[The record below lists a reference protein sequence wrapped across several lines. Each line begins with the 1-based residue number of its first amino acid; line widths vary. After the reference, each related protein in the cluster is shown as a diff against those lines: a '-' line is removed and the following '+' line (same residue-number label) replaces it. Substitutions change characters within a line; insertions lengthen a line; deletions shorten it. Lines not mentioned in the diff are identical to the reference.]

1 MKKEIQKYTRTCKE
15 CQLKK
20 LTRIKTKQPIVF
32 TDTPG
37 KAFDKISMDIMGPLP
52 RTHTGNKY
60 ILTIQDL
67 LTKYSLGIPIE
78 GITAAE
84 VAEAF
89 VEQFI
94 CLFRL
99 PRAILTV
106 QGTNFT
112 SALMKKVAKRF
123 QIKQYIMTA
132 YYPQSNGFIERSH
145 HVLMK
150 YLKLH
155 IDIGTYHA
163 SLYEHLCPPRDKLL
177 EVHSIFDLLIQRDTY

>member
-1 MKKEIQKYTRTCKE
+1 V
-15 CQLKK
+15 L
-20 LTRIKTKQPIVF
+20 

-37 KAFDKISMDIMGPLP
+37 KAFDKISMDIMRQLP
-52 RTHTGNKY
+52 RTHKGNKY

-78 GITAAE
+78 GITA

-89 VEQFI
+89 VKQFI
-94 CLFRL
+94 CLFGL

-123 QIKQYIMTA
+123 RIKQYITTE
-132 YYPQSNGFIERSH
+132 YYPQSNEFIERSH
-145 HVLMK
+145 HLLMK
-150 YLKLH
+150 YLKLY

-163 SLYEHLCPPRDKLL
+163 SLYEHLYLPRNKLL
-177 EVHSIFDLLIQRDTY
+177 KIHSIFGLLIQRDTY